1 MIQNYEFNQRVMA
14 GFTGK
19 QISKEL
25 GILCIGNKATKHI
38 KEEGMLKEIT
48 KKPKA
53 RQSVKLSGNQVS
65 TE

>member
-1 MIQNYEFNQRVMA
+1 MIQNYGFNERARA

-25 GILCIGNKATKHI
+25 GMLCIGNKATKYT

-48 KKPKA
+48 IKTKA
-53 RQSVKLSGNQVS
+53 RQSVKLSRNQAS